1 MINEQEKISIDPD
14 ICSGKP
20 CIRGTR
26 IMIKNILGMMAGG
39 YHVEKI
45 LEAYPE
51 LTKEDISAALD
62 YATQVINEEKVILR
76 AWKNQHSAWSKR
88 SFSCCQLA
96 FPFKTFVDN
105 SAC

>member
-76 AWKNQHSAWSKR
+76 A
-88 SFSCCQLA
+88 
-96 FPFKTFVDN
+96 
-105 SAC
+105 